1 MLPWKEP
8 ITQEFLAVEI
18 VLEIVLF
25 VQDFLVFWS
34 ALERVNSMADQWCC
48 LTLDTQKA
56 KATLLQYKCVI
67 PGKEGLLQGDEKTFS
82 GQRCE
87 KLIQQRLK
95 EIRQMLHE
103 TDQLSSLTY
112 PQRTNT
118 N

>member
-1 MLPWKEP
+1 MLPWKES
-8 ITQEFLAVEI
+8 IAQEFLAVEI

-25 VQDFLVFWS
+25 VQDLGFLVPFGEGKFHGRS
-34 ALERVNSMADQWCC
+34 VLLFNLRHTKSKGNTPSIQMC
-48 LTLDTQKA
+48 DTR
-56 KATLLQYKCVI
+56 
-67 PGKEGLLQGDEKTFS
+67 EGEVLLQGDEKTFS

-112 PQRTNT
+112 PQRTST